1 MSNIIKVNPLDA
13 DNDIIGK
20 KFKVVQCEA
29 RDHGDNEGCVCK
41 LINRE
46 VIISKRYDSPFAGTA
61 SYHLKGRR
69 QTVRRSEIGLQNV
82 YN

>member
-1 MSNIIKVNPLDA
+1 MNDIIRENPLDA

-20 KFKVVQCEA
+20 KFKIVQCEA

-41 LINRE
+41 LIGRE
-46 VIISKRYDSPFAGTA
+46 VIISKRYSSPFCGTA
-61 SYHLKGRR
+61 SYHLKGRKQR
-69 QTVRRSEIGLQNV
+69 VRRSEIGLPNK